1 MEAVNKAKSRLLKFP
16 QLLAECRNEAATY
29 ATCVS
34 LAHEKSLKK
43 GDCQHEFFMF
53 RKCLAKSAAKLGTR
67 I

>member
-16 QLLAECRNEAATY
+16 QLLMECKSEAVAY

-34 LAHEKSLKK
+34 QAHDKTLKK
-43 GDCQHEFFMF
+43 GDCEHEFSMF
-53 RKCLAKSAAKLGTR
+53 RKCLGKSAARLGTR

>member
-1 MEAVNKAKSRLLKFP
+1 MEAVNKAKSRLIKFP
-16 QLLAECRNEAATY
+16 QLLVECRTEAIMY

-43 GDCQHEFFMF
+43 GDCQHEFSMF
-53 RKCLAKSAAKLGTR
+53 RKCLAKSAAKFGTH